1 MRARLFLYTFL
12 SGLLFFLAWPVKG
25 FPFLLFVAFVPLLL
39 IQHYISTDNRLRARH
54 LFFYSYLAFLMW
66 NVGATWWVA
75 CIHTGQEAA
84 YGAFAANSLLMAI
97 TFLIYH
103 KVKRALP
110 ERYGTFALIPLWI
123 CFEFLHHDWDLTW
136 PWLTLGNGF
145 ASWNECVQW
154 YEFTGTFGGSFWILL
169 INVLI
174 FDLWIYRNTLLRPF
188 KRKLIYISS
197 LVFVIIFP
205 LVSSLII
212 YNSLDPAEGD
222 QSIDVVVIQ
231 PSIDPYAKFG
241 PQFREHL
248 EKMLATAETKMD
260 TSVDYLVLPETA
272 LVESFWENEIDHSYS
287 MHRLFGYRSNYPN
300 LAIVTGAATGRYFLQ
315 KEKPTLTAR
324 KFVQQEGWYESYNTA
339 LQIDTTHALSIYHK
353 SKLVPGSEKLP
364 FPWFFGYFESF
375 AMDLGGTSGSLG
387 IQDSRTVFY
396 HPQLKTGIA
405 PVICYESI
413 YGDYVGEYVRNG
425 ARFIF
430 IMTNDGWWDDTP
442 GYHQHL
448 AYGTLRAIE
457 TRKSVARSAN
467 TGISCFIN
475 MRGDVEQPQKWY
487 DTVAIRQT
495 MVSTDELTFYTRHGD
510 YIAIAMKWLTWGLIL
525 WFWVRLFRQ
534 YARKKR
540 NKAA

>member
-1 MRARLFLYTFL
+1 MRGRLFLYTFI

-25 FPFLLFVAFVPLLL
+25 FPFLLFVAFVPLLM

-54 LFFYSYLAFLMW
+54 LFFYSYLVFLMW

-84 YGAFAANSLLMAI
+84 YGAFAANSLLMAF
-97 TFLIYH
+97 TFLVYH

-110 ERYGTFALIPLWI
+110 ERYGTFALIPLWV

-154 YEFTGTFGGSFWILL
+154 YEYTGTFGGSFWVLL

-197 LVFVIIFP
+197 LAFVIIFP

-212 YNSLDPAEGD
+212 YNSVDPQKGD
-222 QSIDVVVIQ
+222 LSIDVVVVQ
-231 PSIDPYAKFG
+231 PSIDPYEKFG
-241 PQFREHL
+241 ALYREQL
-248 EKMLATAETKMD
+248 EKMLALAEEKID
-260 TSVDYLVLPETA
+260 TSVDYVLLPETA
-272 LVESFWENEIDHSYS
+272 LTESFWENDMQYS
-287 MHRLFGYRSNYPN
+287 VSIRRLYEYRSNYPN
-300 LAIVTGAATGRYFLQ
+300 LAIVTGAATGRFFING
-315 KEKPTLTAR
+315 ETPTAAAR
-324 KFVQQEGWYESYNTA
+324 KFKQQEGWHESYNTA
-339 LQIDTTHALSIYHK
+339 LQIDTTHKFSIYHK

-364 FPWFFGYFESF
+364 FPWLFGYFENF
-375 AMDLGGTSGSLG
+375 AMDLGGTVGTLG
-387 IQDSRTVFY
+387 IQDERSVFY
-396 HPQLKTGIA
+396 HPGNKTGIA

-413 YGDYVGEYVRNG
+413 YGEYVSEYINNG

-448 AYGTLRAIE
+448 AYATLRAIE
-457 TRKSVARSAN
+457 TRKSIARSAN
-467 TGISCFIN
+467 TGTSCFIN
-475 MRGDVEQPQKWY
+475 MRGEVEQPQAWY
-487 DTVAIRQT
+487 AETAIRQKIY
-495 MVSTDELTFYTRHGD
+495 SSNDLTFYTKHGD
-510 YIAIAMKWLTWGLIL
+510 YIANFCKWLTWGLIA
-525 WFWVRLFRQ
+525 WFFVRLFMQ
-534 YARKKR
+534 FRKKG
-540 NKAA
+540 NKSA